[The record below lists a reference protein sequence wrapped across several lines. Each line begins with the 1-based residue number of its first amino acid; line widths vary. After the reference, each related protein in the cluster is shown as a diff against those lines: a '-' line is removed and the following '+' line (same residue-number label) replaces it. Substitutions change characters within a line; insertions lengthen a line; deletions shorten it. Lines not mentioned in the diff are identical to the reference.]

1 MLLWVESQSTSV
13 IALIVFSAT
22 YLSAALIFCVASVVS
37 RRPVAKELQAIT
49 PGILSPLGTIL
60 GILIAFLAVR
70 VWTNLDHAQEYVD
83 REVTALRQVIMLGD
97 SLSGDAKA
105 RVREAIGKHL
115 EAIVSEEWPA
125 MAEKRVNLTPFPPHL
140 EEALAAVLSFEPVG
154 TNQQLTQKGALDA
167 VEDALEMRRNRVGLS
182 RAEIAPVQWAV
193 IIVLSGVILLIIAA
207 IHINM
212 RLAMATSMFAFS
224 SAVAMCIVLLMVY
237 DRPFGSGGFTVPTTT
252 YREAMPN

>member
-1 MLLWVESQSTSV
+1 
-13 IALIVFSAT
+13 
-22 YLSAALIFCVASVVS
+22 
-37 RRPVAKELQAIT
+37 
-49 PGILSPLGTIL
+49 
-60 GILIAFLAVR
+60 
-70 VWTNLDHAQEYVD
+70 LDHAQEYVD